1 MYNPTISAQ
10 RCVAASWMWF
20 RNPSWLSA
28 LTCPNDIFVNI
39 QQKTPL
45 GQLAFHRTVAWRVG
59 KVVCYPPIWRQFV
72 QCSAKR
78 TAFHLWSPLC
88 HGAYHLKSG
97 SIANVQLWTSTPL
110 EMKMSCLLAFQSISG
125 GDPTIDLHNFRK
137 IGIQNGQLTFVDC
150 RVSAGKSRR
159 GTNTELKYFDR
170 FEKNVSVQQGPTI
183 GIEKLR
189 RVLQVNHCHTNK

>member
-10 RCVAASWMWF
+10 RCVAARWMWF
-20 RNPSWLSA
+20 RN
-28 LTCPNDIFVNI
+28 VNI

-45 GQLAFHRTVAWRVG
+45 RQLAFHQTVAWKVG
-59 KVVCYPPIWRQFV
+59 KVLCYPPIWRQLV

-78 TAFHLWSPLC
+78 TAFHLWKPLC

-125 GDPTIDLHNFRK
+125 GAPTIDLHNFRK
-137 IGIQNGQLTFVDC
+137 MGIQNGQLTFVDC
-150 RVSAGKSRR
+150 RVSAGKSAGKSRR
-159 GTNTELKYFDR
+159 GTNAEL
-170 FEKNVSVQQGPTI
+170 
-183 GIEKLR
+183 
-189 RVLQVNHCHTNK
+189 